1 MPGSPPM
8 RMALPGT
15 RPPPSTRS
23 SSSLPVE
30 DGAWNVPVPCS
41 VEWVRFFGWSD
52 TGPPFRRSCWQRRS
66 GKPFC
71 ALQRYSTR
79 RSPGS
84 SPASARSHTRR
95 KRRHS
100 RFFPWP
106 RGYSCSA
113 ARGGMRLSRRAC
125 PYHTSRMGQ
134 AAMTGLREWCRAGEK
149 SFALIRQMNAK
160 EYTDSVYHKTGRE
173 AARKK

>member
-1 MPGSPPM
+1 MHRQPGCW
-8 RMALPGT
+8 L
-15 RPPPSTRS
+15 RS
-23 SSSLPVE
+23 SHSFKECVIAHWSSGQDVYK
-30 DGAWNVPVPCS
+30 
-41 VEWVRFFGWSD
+41 R
-52 TGPPFRRSCWQRRS
+52 Q
-66 GKPFC
+66 PFC
-71 ALQRYSTR
+71 VPQRYSTR

-84 SPASARSHTRR
+84 SPANARSHTRR